1 MAIEFKM
8 PDVGE
13 GITEGEIVQWL
24 VSEGANIK
32 EDDPIV
38 EVQTDKAIVQI
49 PSPAEGVLL
58 RQGAAEGTVIE
69 VGSVLAVIGQAGE
82 AAPGAPAQPAPSADT
97 GTPPVAAPTP
107 AAATPAA
114 PERPVAPPPAR
125 TATEASVPAPG
136 PAPSPVRE
144 SPSGAGVKATPAV
157 RHRARELGVN
167 LAQVRAT
174 GPNGRVT
181 LQDVES
187 FARDETAGA
196 AIEVVESAPQTVT
209 AAVSGSSAR
218 PDAPRAPNAASA
230 PTVSFTSAE
239 GDQRIP
245 LRGLRRTI
253 ARRMVESVQRIPHVT
268 TVDEAEV
275 SALVALRGR
284 LKPLAEARGVH
295 LTYLPFVMKAVAAV
309 LREFPYVNAS
319 LDDKGGNEGDEKEEI
334 VLHGDIHIGMATA
347 TPDGLM
353 VPVIR
358 FADRK
363 SVLSLA
369 AEIVERAERAR
380 ARTSTMD
387 ELRGSTF
394 SITNI
399 GSVGGLSATPIIN
412 PPEVAILGVYRILDK
427 PIVKHG
433 AVVPGKVMGL
443 TLTFDHRL
451 IDGEMGARFLRRVA
465 ELLENPDALL
475 LEMA

>member
-24 VSEGANIK
+24 VSEGASVK

-49 PSPAEGVLL
+49 PSPATGLLL
-58 RQGAAEGTVIE
+58 RQGAAEGAVID
-69 VGSVLAVIGQAGE
+69 VGSVLAVIGQPGE
-82 AAPGAPAQPAPSADT
+82 T
-97 GTPPVAAPTP
+97 
-107 AAATPAA
+107 
-114 PERPVAPPPAR
+114 
-125 TATEASVPAPG
+125 
-136 PAPSPVRE
+136 APSPNDGAKATVGAPP
-144 SPSGAGVKATPAV
+144 SAGDAAPASGAKPAEPPATSAVANAHVPASGAAQVTEPTAASAVKATPGV
-157 RHRARELGVN
+157 RHRARELGVD
-167 LAQVRAT
+167 LQAVRPT
-174 GPNGRVT
+174 GPNGRIT
-181 LQDVES
+181 LQDVE
-187 FARDETAGA
+187 TAQTGA
-196 AIEVVESAPQTVT
+196 S
-209 AAVSGSSAR
+209 AVSDATTPVR
-218 PDAPRAPNAASA
+218 PTGTPPQLPPAQAHEAPPREAVPPVAPIPAFAAS
-230 PTVSFTSAE
+230 E

-253 ARRMVESVQRIPHVT
+253 AKRMVESVQRVPHVT

-275 SALVALRGR
+275 STLVALRGR
-284 LKPLAEARGVH
+284 LKPMAEARGVH
-295 LTYLPFVMKAVAAV
+295 LTYLPFVMKAAAV
-309 LREFPYVNAS
+309 ALREFPYVNAS
-319 LDDKGGNEGDEKEEI
+319 LDDAKDEI

-353 VPVIR
+353 VPVLR

-363 SVLSLA
+363 SVLQLA
-369 AEIVERAERAR
+369 QEIVERAEHAR
-380 ARTSTMD
+380 ARTSTVE

-394 SITNI
+394 SVTNI

-427 PIVKHG
+427 PVVRHG
-433 AVVPGKVMGL
+433 AVVPGKVLGL

-465 ELLENPDALL
+465 ELLENPDTLL

>member
-24 VSEGANIK
+24 VAEGATVQ
-32 EDDPIV
+32 EDDPLV

-49 PSPAEGVLL
+49 PSPAGGVLL
-58 RQGAAEGTVIE
+58 RQGAAEGAVID

-82 AAPGAPAQPAPSADT
+82 SGAPKSAP
-97 GTPPVAAPTP
+97 APTP
-107 AAATPAA
+107 TPTSAPATATPVPAAQAPAPVATPSPAPVPAAAL
-114 PERPVAPPPAR
+114 
-125 TATEASVPAPG
+125 SVPPG
-136 PAPSPVRE
+136 PEAQGTGS
-144 SPSGAGVKATPAV
+144 VKATPAV
-157 RHRARELGVN
+157 RHRAREMGVN
-167 LAQVRAT
+167 LAMVRAT
-174 GPNGRVT
+174 GPNGRIT
-181 LQDVES
+181 LQDLEAYGQAGPTAAAPGVS
-187 FARDETAGA
+187 TLPPSAGA
-196 AIEVVESAPQTVT
+196 SASAGQRIEAPASMTPGPIAPEAPQVF
-209 AAVSGSSAR
+209 SA
-218 PDAPRAPNAASA
+218 
-230 PTVSFTSAE
+230 TE
-239 GDQRIP
+239 GDQRVP

-253 ARRMVESVQRIPHVT
+253 AKRMLENVQRIPHVT
-268 TVDEAEV
+268 TVDEVEV
-275 SALVALRGR
+275 SALVALRSR

-295 LTYLPFVMKAVAAV
+295 LTYLPFVMKAVTAV

-319 LDDKGGNEGDEKEEI
+319 LDEAKDEI

-363 SVLSLA
+363 SVLQLA

-380 ARTSTMD
+380 ARTSAVE

-412 PPEVAILGVYRILDK
+412 APEVAILGVYRILDK
-427 PIVKHG
+427 PVVKHG
-433 AVVPGKVMGL
+433 AVVPGKVLGL